1 MRTTPQQ
8 QTTTVGSS
16 VRNARRSGVLI
27 VDDTWLWP
35 NAVQHLLSREPGL
48 KVVGVVNRPDEAL
61 AQAEALLPRVV
72 MVTCDGTD
80 ATGFVMA
87 RRIANADS
95 SVGVV
100 VVTPSPS
107 EWLCTEAGIAAIR
120 AVLVNDHTLN
130 DLKLVRVVRDA
141 AYGRSNFPVA
151 RDTTASRHVAL
162 TSSDLELIRCFNLGM
177 DTRQIAR
184 HLSVAEQTVRN
195 KTYAVGTKMKA
206 RGRLQILATARTLGV
221 VQGM

>member
-8 QTTTVGSS
+8 HTTTVGSS
-16 VRNARRSGVLI
+16 VRHTRRGGVLI

-48 KVVGVVNRPDEAL
+48 KVVGVVNRPEEAL
-61 AQAEALLPRVV
+61 AQADALLPRVA

-80 ATGFVMA
+80 ATGFA
-87 RRIANADS
+87 LAKRIANVDS

-100 VVTPSPS
+100 IVTPAPS
-107 EWLCTEAGIAAIR
+107 EWLCTEAKIAGIR
-120 AVLVNDHTLN
+120 AVLVNDRSLN
-130 DLKLVRVVRDA
+130 DLKLVRIVRDA
-141 AYGRSNFPVA
+141 AQGRSNYPIA
-151 RDTTASRHVAL
+151 DERNTTPRVSL

-177 DTRQIAR
+177 RTREIAR

-195 KTYAVGTKMKA
+195 KTYAVGNKMKV

-221 VQGM
+221 VPGM